1 VLEAT
6 NTPLDRVILIPIKG
20 VQTMSGHDPRAA
32 TDISAVLIK
41 LRSPTA
47 GFMLDIMINKQ
58 GNRLTFAYPVGAI
71 LAELFDKI
79 SWFDR
84 VLALVAYLVALVASA
99 SVLAS
104 IYNSMNS
111 RKRDIA
117 ILRALGARRRLVFG
131 AVVAES
137 ACIGALGA
145 LAGFGVYCVL
155 FEAVARVIRAQTGVV
170 LSLGEFHPV
179 LILAPAGLIVLCAL
193 GGVIPAVKAYRIPVA
208 ENLAPVS

>member
-1 VLEAT
+1 
-6 NTPLDRVILIPIKG
+6 
-20 VQTMSGHDPRAA
+20 
-32 TDISAVLIK
+32 
-41 LRSPTA
+41 
-47 GFMLDIMINKQ
+47 
-58 GNRLTFAYPVGAI
+58 
-71 LAELFDKI
+71 
-79 SWFDR
+79 
-84 VLALVAYLVALVASA
+84 
-99 SVLAS
+99 
-104 IYNSMNS
+104 
-111 RKRDIA
+111 
-117 ILRALGARRRLVFG
+117 
-131 AVVAES
+131 S